1 MGLESVR
8 SAIGPLRQAL
18 LRHPIYE
25 DLRDAQALRV
35 FMQHHVFA
43 VWDFMSLLKAL
54 QQRLCCVS
62 VPWVPG
68 KTVLGSRL
76 INEIVLAE
84 ESDEDGRDGFASH
97 YELYHQAMKNFAAD
111 TSAIDLFID
120 NLRQGQPV
128 DNALIAARAAPAI
141 RKFVSHT
148 FAVIADGD
156 LCRIAA
162 TFTFGRE
169 DLLPAVFQKIVDE
182 IAGRVGNDLDEF
194 RYYLLRHVEL
204 DGDEHGPMAQRLI
217 ESLCG
222 HDAEHWHSV
231 EQAAVAALEARL
243 TFWDAIHQAVKVNA

>member
-1 MGLESVR
+1 VGLESVR
-8 SAIGPLRQAL
+8 SAIAPLRRAL
-18 LRHPIYE
+18 LCHPIYE

-68 KTVLGSRL
+68 KTSIGGRL

-97 YELYHQAMKNFAAD
+97 YELYHQAMMNFAAD
-111 TSAIDLFID
+111 TTTIDSFIEQ
-120 NLRQGQPV
+120 LRRGQPV
-128 DNALIAARAAPAI
+128 GDALSAVGATPAI
-141 RKFVSHT
+141 REFVGQT
-148 FAVIADGD
+148 FAVIDDGD

-162 TFTFGRE
+162 AFTFGRE
-169 DLLPAVFQKIVDE
+169 DLLPAVFQKVVDE
-182 IAGRVGNDLDEF
+182 IAGRVGKDLDDF

-204 DGDEHGPMAQRLI
+204 DGDEHGPMAQRLL

-222 HDAEHWHSV
+222 NDAERWRTV
-231 EQAAVAALEARL
+231 EKAAIAALEARL
-243 TFWDAIHQAVKVNA
+243 KFWDAIHQAVKGG